1 MRNVL
6 FSCFRDPASGAG
18 VIPVLP
24 ESEEGLLVDSALL
37 GCSSGAPNA
46 ASPRMNSP
54 TSGHEVGEIHPDLG
68 RPDFSGG
75 LLLQLSLIP
84 FLQFSSPFLCGS
96 LQKCHWSEHTR
107 GEFLSTHH
115 MTEYHGRQLAS
126 HREASEN
133 QSLPQTQPRPCRLPA
148 VFRAPPSGT
157 ISTLK
162 GRGSDVENGHPP
174 QSFKMLAEN
183 LQPKKHISTRTKN

>member
-6 FSCFRDPASGAG
+6 FSYFRDPASGAG
-18 VIPVLP
+18 VIPVLL

-54 TSGHEVGEIHPDLG
+54 TRGHEVGEIHPDLG
-68 RPDFSGG
+68 CPDFSGG

-84 FLQFSSPFLCGS
+84 LLQFSSPFLCGS

-115 MTEYHGRQLAS
+115 MTEYRGRQSAS
-126 HREASEN
+126 HSEASEN
-133 QSLPQTQPRPCRLPA
+133 QSLPQTQLRPCRLPV

-157 ISTLK
+157 ASTLE
-162 GRGSDVENGHPP
+162 GRGVTLKTGI
-174 QSFKMLAEN
+174 L
-183 LQPKKHISTRTKN
+183 PKASKC